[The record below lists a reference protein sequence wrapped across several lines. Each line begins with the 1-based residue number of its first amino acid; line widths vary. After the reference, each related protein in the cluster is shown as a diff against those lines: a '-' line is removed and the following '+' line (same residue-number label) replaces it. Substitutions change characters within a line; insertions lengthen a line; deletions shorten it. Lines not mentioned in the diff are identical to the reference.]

1 MAELAREDFRTAV
14 WKKVEKYANDRLDE
28 HRKRNDGD
36 LNADKTANL
45 RGRIAE
51 LKALL
56 DLARVPP
63 EVEAEPDD
71 PN

>member
-1 MAELAREDFRTAV
+1 MAELTKNDFSSPT
-14 WKKVEKYANDRLDE
+14 WKKVEKYANERLAE
-28 HRKRNDGD
+28 HRLKNDND
-36 LNADKTANL
+36 LPADRTAHL

-56 DLARVPP
+56 DLARVMP
-63 EVEAEPDD
+63 EVEAEPD